1 MKAFAWLAAGG
12 VLLFAVSG
20 HPAFI
25 DVRVVGLI
33 LIVRGI
39 AGLWTDLG
47 RERRAHCKRQLAA
60 AVARGADAFESFTAD
75 LDKDDAVRV
84 PLADLLGRR
93 VGRGRG

>member
-1 MKAFAWLAAGG
+1 MAFAWLAAGG

-33 LIVRGI
+33 LMVRGV
-39 AGLWTDLG
+39 ADLWTNLG
-47 RERRAHCKRQLAA
+47 RKRRARFTRQLAT
-60 AVARGADAFESFTAD
+60 AVTRGADAVESFTAD
-75 LDKDDAVRV
+75 LARDDAVRV

-93 VGRGRG
+93 SERGHS